1 MACGSKPGVKRGPY
15 RPHTRSRK
23 LTDDM
28 VRHIRQSDQTLEELY
43 RWLLERGVHLELAT
57 IVRVQQRKRKAG
69 VPD

>member
-1 MACGSKPGVKRGPY
+1 
-15 RPHTRSRK
+15 
-23 LTDDM
+23 M

>member
-1 MACGSKPGVKRGPY
+1 MKRGPY
-15 RPHTRSRK
+15 KPHTRGRK

-43 RWLLERGVHLELAT
+43 LWLHLRGVELEVAT
-57 IVRVQQRKRKAG
+57 IGLVRRRKRKAG